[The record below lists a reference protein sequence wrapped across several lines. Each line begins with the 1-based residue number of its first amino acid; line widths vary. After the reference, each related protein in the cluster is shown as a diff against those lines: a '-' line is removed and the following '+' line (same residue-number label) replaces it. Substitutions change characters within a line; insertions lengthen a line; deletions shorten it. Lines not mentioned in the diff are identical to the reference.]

1 MKRFIA
7 RKKVNY
13 GKIKMIIILITILIS
28 TTLLIKIF
36 KESPNIDIDIAN
48 NLISDSL
55 NYSNDL
61 SFLDIIN
68 FNLSGPETILESTFS
83 GIEMA
88 KDIKKVYSDNGNDKN
103 NNDKVNN
110 TKKEPILYIFNTHQT
125 EEYVSSS
132 LANYNITPTVY
143 MAGNILKQ
151 ELEKYNVYSVVED
164 ENIKTVLN
172 EHNWD
177 YKDSYSASRLWLERT
192 REKYPTIKYYLDLH
206 RDSVS
211 LTVNINN
218 KSYARI
224 MYVLG
229 MNYDGYENNEA
240 LMVKLNEYTKE
251 KYPGLSR
258 DILYARKNTFNQDF
272 SGNVFLIEVGGNNN
286 NFNEVY
292 NSILALAEIIGNV
305 IGREN

>member
-1 MKRFIA
+1 MKRFIT
-7 RKKVNY
+7 RKKINY
-13 GKIKMIIILITILIS
+13 NSFKVVLILIVVLLS
-28 TTLLIKIF
+28 TLLSIKIF
-36 KESPNIDIDIAN
+36 KGSPNIDVAN

-68 FNLSGPETILESTFS
+68 FNLSGPETILKSTFS
-83 GIEMA
+83 GIEIA
-88 KDIKKVYSDNGNDKN
+88 EDIKKVYSDNGNNKE
-103 NNDKVNN
+103 NNDKVND
-110 TKKEPILYIFNTHQT
+110 TKKEPVLYIYNTHQT

-172 EHNWD
+172 EHGWV

-192 REKYPTIKYYLDLH
+192 KEKYPTIKYYLDLH

-211 LTVNINN
+211 LTANINN

-240 LMVKLNEYTKE
+240 LMVKLNNYTKE

-258 DILYARKNTFNQDF
+258 DILYAKKNTFNQDF
-272 SGNVFLIEVGGNNN
+272 SGNTFLIEVGGNNN

-292 NSILALAEIIGNV
+292 NSVLALAEIIGNV
-305 IGREN
+305 IGSEN

>member
-7 RKKVNY
+7 RKRTNYNRIKV
-13 GKIKMIIILITILIS
+13 IVLLMIILVS
-28 TTLLIKIF
+28 TMLSIKIF
-36 KESPNIDIDIAN
+36 KGSPNIDIAN

-68 FNLSGPETILESTFS
+68 FNLSGPETILKSTFS

-88 KDIKKVYSDNGNDKN
+88 EDIKKVYSDNGDNKEN
-103 NNDKVNN
+103 IEKVNDS
-110 TKKEPILYIFNTHQT
+110 KKEPILYIYNTHQT
-125 EEYVSSS
+125 EEYISSS

-172 EHNWD
+172 EHNWV

-192 REKYPTIKYYLDLH
+192 KEKYPTIKYYLDLH

-211 LTVNINN
+211 LTANINN

-229 MNYDGYENNEA
+229 MNYDGYEKNEA

-258 DILYARKNTFNQDF
+258 DILYAKKNTFNQDF
-272 SGNVFLIEVGGNNN
+272 SGNVFLIEVGGNKN
-286 NFNEVY
+286 NFNAVY
-292 NSILALAEIIGNV
+292 NSVLALAEIIGNV
-305 IGREN
+305 IGSEN

>member
-1 MKRFIA
+1 MFLIIVCISIGLTIKLMK
-7 RKKVNY
+7 
-13 GKIKMIIILITILIS
+13 IS
-28 TTLLIKIF
+28 NDK
-36 KESPNIDIDIAN
+36 IAN
-48 NLISDSL
+48 NLFSNSL

-61 SFLDIIN
+61 DFLDIIN
-68 FNLSGPETILESTFS
+68 FNLKGPESIIENTFATV
-83 GIEMA
+83 IDE
-88 KDIKKVYSDNGNDKN
+88 KNIKNNSEINENEDKN
-103 NNDKVNN
+103 IVKN
-110 TKKEPILYIFNTHQT
+110 EPILYIYNTHQT

-172 EHNWD
+172 EHGWV
-177 YKDSYSASRLWLERT
+177 YKDSYSASRLWLEKT
-192 REKYPTIKYYLDLH
+192 KEKYPSIKYYLDLH

-211 LTVNINN
+211 ITANINN

-229 MNYDGYENNEA
+229 MNYDGYEKNEA

-258 DILYARKNTFNQDF
+258 DILYAKKNTFNQDF

-292 NSILALAEIIGNV
+292 NSVLALAEIIGNV
-305 IGREN
+305 IGSEN

>member
-7 RKKVNY
+7 RKRVNY
-13 GKIKMIIILITILIS
+13 NKIKMVLILIIILVS
-28 TTLLIKIF
+28 TMLSIKIF
-36 KESPNIDIDIAN
+36 KGSPNIDIAN

-68 FNLSGPETILESTFS
+68 FNLSGPETILKSTFS
-83 GIEMA
+83 GVEMA
-88 KDIKKVYSDNGNDKN
+88 EDIKKVYSDNNDNKE
-103 NNDKVNN
+103 NNDKVNDS
-110 TKKEPILYIFNTHQT
+110 KKEPILYIYNTHQT

-172 EHNWD
+172 EHGWS

-192 REKYPTIKYYLDLH
+192 KERYPTIKYYLDLH

-211 LTVNINN
+211 LTANINN

-251 KYPGLSR
+251 KYPGLTR
-258 DILYARKNTFNQDF
+258 DILYAKKNTFNQDF

-292 NSILALAEIIGNV
+292 NSVLALAEIIGNV
-305 IGREN
+305 VGSDN

>member
-1 MKRFIA
+1 MVINNMKRFIA
-7 RKKVNY
+7 RKSVNY
-13 GKIKMIIILITILIS
+13 NKVEMVLILITILVS
-28 TTLLIKIF
+28 TMLSIKIF
-36 KESPNIDIDIAN
+36 KGSPNIDIAN

-55 NYSNDL
+55 NYSN
-61 SFLDIIN
+61 
-68 FNLSGPETILESTFS
+68 NLSGPETILKSTFS
-83 GIEMA
+83 GIEIA
-88 KDIKKVYSDNGNDKN
+88 EDIKKVYSDNEDNKE

-110 TKKEPILYIFNTHQT
+110 SKKEPILYIYNTHQT

-172 EHNWD
+172 EHNWV

-192 REKYPTIKYYLDLH
+192 KEKYPTIKYYLDLH

-211 LTVNINN
+211 LTANINN

-240 LMVKLNEYTKE
+240 LMVKLNDYTKE

-258 DILYARKNTFNQDF
+258 DILYAKKNTFNQDF

-292 NSILALAEIIGNV
+292 NSVLALAEIIGNV
-305 IGREN
+305 IGSEN

>member
-1 MKRFIA
+1 
-7 RKKVNY
+7 
-13 GKIKMIIILITILIS
+13 MIILVSTILS
-28 TTLLIKIF
+28 IKIF
-36 KESPNIDIDIAN
+36 KGSPNIDIAN

-68 FNLSGPETILESTFS
+68 FNLSGPETILKSTFS
-83 GIEMA
+83 GVEMVE
-88 KDIKKVYSDNGNDKN
+88 DIKKVYSDSGDNKE
-103 NNDKVNN
+103 NNDKVNDN
-110 TKKEPILYIFNTHQT
+110 KNEPILYIYNTHQT
-125 EEYVSSS
+125 EEYISSS

-143 MAGNILKQ
+143 MAANILKQ

-172 EHNWD
+172 ENGWS

-192 REKYPTIKYYLDLH
+192 KEKYPSIKYYLDLH

-211 LTVNINN
+211 LTTNINN

-240 LMVKLNEYTKE
+240 LMVKLNDYTKE

-258 DILYARKNTFNQDF
+258 DILYAKKNTFNQDF
-272 SGNVFLIEVGGNNN
+272 NENVFLVEVGGNNN

-292 NSILALAEIIGNV
+292 NSVLALAEIIGNV
-305 IGREN
+305 IGSEN

>member
-1 MKRFIA
+1 MTLL
-7 RKKVNY
+7 
-13 GKIKMIIILITILIS
+13 IIILVS
-28 TTLLIKIF
+28 TMLSIKIF
-36 KESPNIDIDIAN
+36 KGSPSIDIAN

-68 FNLSGPETILESTFS
+68 FNLSGPETILKSTFS

-88 KDIKKVYSDNGNDKN
+88 EDIKKVYSDNGDNND
-103 NNDKVNN
+103 NNDKVNDS
-110 TKKEPILYIFNTHQT
+110 KKEPILYIYNTHQT

-143 MAGNILKQ
+143 MAANILKK

-164 ENIKTVLN
+164 ENIKMVLN
-172 EHNWD
+172 EHGW
-177 YKDSYSASRLWLERT
+177 SYNNSYNASRLWLEKT
-192 REKYPTIKYYLDLH
+192 KEKYPSIKYYLDLH

-211 LTVNINN
+211 ITANINN

-229 MNYDGYENNEA
+229 MNYDGYEKNEA

-251 KYPGLSR
+251 KYPGLTR
-258 DILYARKNTFNQDF
+258 DILYAKKNTFNQDF

-292 NSILALAEIIGNV
+292 NSVLALAEIIGNV
-305 IGREN
+305 IGSVN

>member
-7 RKKVNY
+7 RKRVNY
-13 GKIKMIIILITILIS
+13 NRIKLIALIIIILVS
-28 TTLLIKIF
+28 TMLSIKIF
-36 KESPNIDIDIAN
+36 KGSPNIDIAN

-68 FNLSGPETILESTFS
+68 FNLSGPETILKSTFS
-83 GIEMA
+83 GVEMVE
-88 KDIKKVYSDNGNDKN
+88 DIKKVYSDSGDNKE
-103 NNDKVNN
+103 NNDKVNDN
-110 TKKEPILYIFNTHQT
+110 NKDPILYIYNTHQT

-164 ENIKTVLN
+164 ENIKTVLS
-172 EHNWD
+172 EHNWA

-192 REKYPTIKYYLDLH
+192 KEKYPTIKYYLDLH

-211 LTVNINN
+211 LTANINN

-229 MNYDGYENNEA
+229 MNYDGYENNET

-258 DILYARKNTFNQDF
+258 DILYAKKNTFNQDF

-305 IGREN
+305 IGSEN

>member
-7 RKKVNY
+7 RKRVNY
-13 GKIKMIIILITILIS
+13 NRIKLIVLLMIILVSTILS
-28 TTLLIKIF
+28 IKIF
-36 KESPNIDIDIAN
+36 KGSPNIDIAN

-68 FNLSGPETILESTFS
+68 FNLSGPETILKSTFS
-83 GIEMA
+83 GVEMVE
-88 KDIKKVYSDNGNDKN
+88 DIKKVYSDSGDNKE
-103 NNDKVNN
+103 NNDKVNDN
-110 TKKEPILYIFNTHQT
+110 KNEPILYIYNTHQT
-125 EEYVSSS
+125 EEYISSS

-143 MAGNILKQ
+143 MAANILKQ

-172 EHNWD
+172 ENGWS

-192 REKYPTIKYYLDLH
+192 KEKYPSIKYYLDLH

-211 LTVNINN
+211 LTTNINN

-240 LMVKLNEYTKE
+240 LMVKLNDYTKE

-258 DILYARKNTFNQDF
+258 DILYAKKNTFNQDF
-272 SGNVFLIEVGGNNN
+272 NENVFLVEVGGNNN

-292 NSILALAEIIGNV
+292 NSVLALAEIIGNV
-305 IGREN
+305 IGSEN